1 VTTHAG
7 TAGASGNTNGTG
19 AAARFNT
26 PFGIAADGAGTL
38 YVADTVNEA
47 IRRVAP
53 DGTVTVFA
61 GSAIGG
67 SVNGTGANARFFRPQ
82 GIALDAAGNV
92 YVADTFNHTIR
103 KLTSAA
109 VSSTVAGPGGNFG
122 SADGTGVNAQFNRP
136 RGIGLDRQSNL
147 FVSESFNNTVRKITP
162 AGTVTTFAGQAGALG
177 YLDRTG
183 SEARFG
189 YPAGLAVDG
198 SDNIYVVDQ
207 IYNAVR
213 RITPGAVV
221 ATLGGTPGTATGSS
235 DGPFNVGRM
244 NSPQGVVVDR
254 EGVTYV
260 ADSGN
265 HTIRRI
271 TASSDMTTFAG
282 LAGLSGSTDGT
293 GSGARFSA
301 PSAIAIDQA
310 GNFYVTDYNN
320 STIRKI
326 TPSGVVT
333 TLAGQ
338 AGTRGSADGLGSAA
352 RFDNPDGLAIDS
364 AGNVFV
370 SDSNNQTV
378 RKITPA
384 GLVTT
389 IGGSPGISGVVEG
402 PGTTARFFIPS
413 GITITPNGVLYIV
426 SAYGNVIMRGALDT
440 APTFSTQPQAQN
452 LLAGGSATLSVSASG
467 GGLSY
472 QWKLNGVNIP
482 GATGSTYLISNAAPG
497 STGDYTVEITNSAGT
512 RTSEPA
518 RVTVVAATLDV
529 GRITNL
535 AIRSQAGTGAQTL
548 IVGVAVG
555 GTGTSGTKP
564 ILLRGVGP
572 ALGAFGVP
580 GVLAD
585 PKLELF
591 AGSGS
596 KLSENDDWAGNAQVT
611 AIGGQVGAFALG
623 NSTSKDAALYNATV
637 NPGSY
642 SVWITGNGGTT
653 GVALAEIYD
662 ATEGSAHTEATPRL
676 TNVSARTQVGT
687 GDNILIAGFSIGGQ
701 TSKTVLIRAV
711 GPTLGVFNVPGALA
725 DPKLELFN
733 GPTKINENDNWGGA
747 AALSNAFQSVA
758 AFQLPS
764 SSLDAVLLVT
774 LAPGSYTAQV
784 SGVGNTTGVALV
796 EVYEIQ

>member
-1 VTTHAG
+1 
-7 TAGASGNTNGTG
+7 
-19 AAARFNT
+19 
-26 PFGIAADGAGTL
+26 
-38 YVADTVNEA
+38 
-47 IRRVAP
+47 
-53 DGTVTVFA
+53 
-61 GSAIGG
+61 
-67 SVNGTGANARFFRPQ
+67 
-82 GIALDAAGNV
+82 
-92 YVADTFNHTIR
+92 
-103 KLTSAA
+103 
-109 VSSTVAGPGGNFG
+109 
-122 SADGTGVNAQFNRP
+122 
-136 RGIGLDRQSNL
+136 
-147 FVSESFNNTVRKITP
+147 
-162 AGTVTTFAGQAGALG
+162 
-177 YLDRTG
+177 
-183 SEARFG
+183 
-189 YPAGLAVDG
+189 
-198 SDNIYVVDQ
+198 
-207 IYNAVR
+207 
-213 RITPGAVV
+213 
-221 ATLGGTPGTATGSS
+221 
-235 DGPFNVGRM
+235 
-244 NSPQGVVVDR
+244 
-254 EGVTYV
+254 
-260 ADSGN
+260 
-265 HTIRRI
+265 
-271 TASSDMTTFAG
+271 
-282 LAGLSGSTDGT
+282 
-293 GSGARFSA
+293 
-301 PSAIAIDQA
+301 
-310 GNFYVTDYNN
+310 
-320 STIRKI
+320 
-326 TPSGVVT
+326 
-333 TLAGQ
+333 
-338 AGTRGSADGLGSAA
+338 
-352 RFDNPDGLAIDS
+352 
-364 AGNVFV
+364 
-370 SDSNNQTV
+370 
-378 RKITPA
+378 
-384 GLVTT
+384 
-389 IGGSPGISGVVEG
+389 
-402 PGTTARFFIPS
+402 
-413 GITITPNGVLYIV
+413 
-426 SAYGNVIMRGALDT
+426 
-440 APTFSTQPQAQN
+440 
-452 LLAGGSATLSVSASG
+452 
-467 GGLSY
+467 
-472 QWKLNGVNIP
+472 
-482 GATGSTYLISNAAPG
+482 
-497 STGDYTVEITNSAGT
+497 
-512 RTSEPA
+512 
-518 RVTVVAATLDV
+518 
-529 GRITNL
+529 
-535 AIRSQAGTGAQTL
+535 L